1 MFKKFNGFD
10 SRFKRPG
17 NDKNTKDI
25 LDIKKEEKVQKE
37 NFEQNNTKITSSL
50 KWPTIQSE
58 KDSNSDKT
66 STNTIFNIKK
76 RFSFPDAVPGS
87 FNISLFLNNIA
98 GFIKHKFRI
107 HKSVLSGI
115 AFGLIAAALLIFIG
129 TVIFDYKKVR
139 ALADFQPNITTN
151 IYDKNGLLVSEL
163 FKQKREVVPLSKIP
177 PDLINAFIAIE
188 DNEFYDHFGL
198 NIKGMVRAFFINL
211 FSGRIKQGGSTITQ
225 QLAKIL
231 LTTSER
237 SYIRKIK
244 DIVISLMIEVT
255 YTKKEIL
262 ELYFNQIFLGHGV
275 YGVESA
281 SKFYFDKHVSEID
294 LAEAALLATLP
305 SAPNKLSPI
314 RHTER
319 SIERHRVVLAKMV
332 DCGFITIPQ
341 AEKAYLEFWPDYLA
355 YINDLPPSITSWSNK
370 IDNAPW
376 FTEYLRR
383 KLVKQ
388 FGEETVYRE
397 GLSVYTT
404 LDLKKQKAA
413 QKFLEDGLEKQ
424 ATTSG
429 NLSFKNEDYIIENY
443 SEITELFSLLNN
455 IDPYYKKGSLEVK
468 QVNDYVKAEVV
479 DELDTLNFLS
489 GNDNMSVFLNAYR
502 DKQSG
507 KKISEKVQG
516 CLISIDQRNGYI
528 EAMVGGAEF
537 SSINQLNRAMQSKR
551 QAGSAIKGLLYTA
564 AMESKKFTPA
574 SAILDAP
581 FISLDNEGGD
591 WIPENYDERYL
602 GLVRLRTAL
611 EKSLNVISI
620 KIAEEIGIDTVLE
633 YYGKLLK
640 LDKKETKERIPRNLS
655 IAIGTIDVSPF
666 ELARAYAIIAN
677 GGRDVIPYSIR
688 YVKNRNGEIID
699 NPEADTQANIK
710 KESEV
715 GSLQI
720 IKPQTAQIMIS
731 MLRSV
736 MTSGTGLSAAM
747 GRPAG
752 GKTGT
757 SSNYRDAWFV
767 GFTPQLT
774 TCVWAGYD
782 NPGLSLG
789 QGQTGGGVV
798 APIWRE
804 YMKQA
809 LENEPYLEF
818 PFYASLVS
826 QKVCA
831 ISGLL
836 PSNYCKQTID
846 EIFIEETVPESECTF
861 CKDFK
866 FNIDPLK
873 VSPKDNIAGGQRD
886 SILDNIK
893 DRKDN
898 PSIMDKVGK
907 DLLE

>member
-1 MFKKFNGFD
+1 MFKKFNGFN
-10 SRFKRPG
+10 SRFKRAE
-17 NDKNTKDI
+17 KDI
-25 LDIKKEEKVQKE
+25 NTPDKHDIVKEEKE
-37 NFEQNNTKITSSL
+37 NYERNSTKINSSL
-50 KWPTIQSE
+50 EWPGIQSG
-58 KDSNSDKT
+58 KKYKPDYFKINK
-66 STNTIFNIKK
+66 IFNIKK
-76 RFSFPDAVPGS
+76 QFSIPGS
-87 FNISLFLNNIA
+87 LPASFNLSFITNNAINYIKNKFL
-98 GFIKHKFRI
+98 H
-107 HKSVLSGI
+107 HKSVLLGI
-115 AFGLIAAALLIFIG
+115 LFGFAAAIIIVIIG
-129 TVIFDYKKVR
+129 IVATEFKKVR
-139 ALADFQPNITTN
+139 GLADFQPNITTN
-151 IYDKNGLLVSEL
+151 IYDKNGLLVAEL
-163 FKQKREVVPLSKIP
+163 FKQKREIVPLSKIP
-177 PDLINAFIAIE
+177 PVLINAFISIE
-188 DNEFYDHFGL
+188 DNEFYDHYGL
-198 NIKGMVRAFFINL
+198 NVKGIVRAAFINL
-211 FSGRIKQGGSTITQ
+211 FSGKIKQGGSTITM
-225 QLAKIL
+225 QLAKII
-231 LTTSER
+231 LTSADK
-237 SYIRKIK
+237 SFFRKMK
-244 DIVISLMIEVT
+244 DIIISLMIET
-255 YTKKEIL
+255 IYTKNEIL

-281 SKFYFDKHVSEID
+281 SKFYFNKHVWEID

-319 SIERHRVVLAKMV
+319 SIERHRIVLAKMV
-332 DCGFITIPQ
+332 DCGFVNIPN
-341 AEKAYLEFWPDYLA
+341 AEKSYLEFWPDYLA

-388 FGEETVYRE
+388 FGEEMVYKE

-404 LDLKKQKAA
+404 LDVKKQSAA
-413 QKFLEDGLEKQ
+413 QKLLQEGLEKQ
-424 ATTSG
+424 ATTSSS
-429 NLSFKNEDYIIENY
+429 LSFKNEDYVIENF
-443 SEITELFSLLNN
+443 SDLTEIFSLLFNT
-455 IDPYYKKGSLEVK
+455 DPYYKKGSLELK
-468 QVNDYVKAEVV
+468 QINDYCKSEVL
-479 DELDTLNFLS
+479 DELDTLNFIS
-489 GNDNMSVFLNAYR
+489 GNENISDFLNKYR
-502 DKQSG
+502 EKESG
-507 KKISEKVQG
+507 YKTSQKVQG

-574 SAILDAP
+574 STILDSP
-581 FISLDNEGGD
+581 YISLTNEGGD
-591 WIPENYDERYL
+591 WIPENYDQRYE

-611 EKSLNVISI
+611 ERSLNVISI
-620 KIAEEIGIDTVLE
+620 KIAEELGMDTIVE

-640 LDKKETKERIPRNLS
+640 LDRKAIPRNLS

-677 GGRDVIPYSIR
+677 GGRDVMPYSIR
-688 YVKNRNGEIID
+688 FVKDRNGEIID
-699 NPEADTQANIK
+699 NPEADTQAILK
-710 KESEV
+710 KEAEN
-715 GSLQI
+715 GSIQI
-720 IKPQTAQIMIS
+720 IKPETSQIMIS

-804 YMKQA
+804 YMKEA
-809 LENEPYLEF
+809 MENEPYLEF
-818 PFYASLVS
+818 PYFASLLT
-826 QKVCA
+826 QKVCVN
-831 ISGLL
+831 SGLL
-836 PSNYCKQTID
+836 PSPYCKQTID
-846 EIFIEETVPESECTF
+846 EIFMEDTIPETECTF
-861 CKDFK
+861 CKDLK
-866 FNIDPLK
+866 YNIDTLRH
-873 VSPKDNIAGGQRD
+873 SPKDNIAGGQRD

-893 DRKDN
+893 DKKTN
-898 PSIMDKVGK
+898 SSILDKVGK

>member
-1 MFKKFNGFD
+1 M
-10 SRFKRPG
+10 RFYC
-17 NDKNTKDI
+17 
-25 LDIKKEEKVQKE
+25 
-37 NFEQNNTKITSSL
+37 S
-50 KWPTIQSE
+50 
-58 KDSNSDKT
+58 
-66 STNTIFNIKK
+66 
-76 RFSFPDAVPGS
+76 
-87 FNISLFLNNIA
+87 
-98 GFIKHKFRI
+98 
-107 HKSVLSGI
+107 
-115 AFGLIAAALLIFIG
+115 ALLIAVLG
-129 TVIFDYKKVR
+129 TVITEYKKVR
-139 ALADFQPNITTN
+139 ALAEFQPNITTN

-177 PDLINAFIAIE
+177 PVLINAFIAIE
-188 DNEFYDHFGL
+188 DNEFYEHYGL
-198 NIKGMVRAFFINL
+198 NVKGIVRALFINL
-211 FSGRIKQGGSTITQ
+211 FAGKIKQGGSTITM
-225 QLAKIL
+225 QLAKII
-231 LTTSER
+231 LTTADK
-237 SYIRKIK
+237 SYFRKLK
-244 DIVISLMIEVT
+244 DIVISLMIEII
-255 YTKKEIL
+255 YTKNEIL
-262 ELYFNQIFLGHGV
+262 ELYFNQLFLGHGV

-281 SKFYFDKHVSEID
+281 AKFYFNKHVSEID

-319 SIERHRVVLAKMV
+319 SIERHRIVLAKMV
-332 DCGFITIPQ
+332 DCGFVSIPN
-341 AEKAYLEFWPDYLA
+341 AEKAYLEFWPEYLA
-355 YINDLPPSITSWSNK
+355 YINDLPPSMTSWSNK

-404 LDLKKQKAA
+404 LDLKKQMAA
-413 QKFLEDGLEKQ
+413 QKLLQEGLEKQ

-429 NLSFKNEDYIIENY
+429 SLSFKNEDYVIENF
-443 SEITELFSLLNN
+443 SEMAELFSLLFN
-455 IDPYYKKGSLEVK
+455 INPYYKKGSLEVK
-468 QVNDYVKAEVV
+468 QVNDYVKSEVM
-479 DELDTLNFLS
+479 DELDTLNFIS
-489 GNDNMSVFLNAYR
+489 GNDNISSFLKTYR

-507 KKISEKVQG
+507 YRTSEKVQG
-516 CLISIDQRNGYI
+516 CLVSIDQRNGYI

-551 QAGSAIKGLLYTA
+551 QAGSAIKGLLYAA

-574 SAILDAP
+574 TAILDSP

-591 WIPENYDERYL
+591 WIPENYDERYY

-611 EKSLNVISI
+611 EKSLNVVSI
-620 KIAEEIGIDTVLE
+620 KIAEELGINYTIE
-633 YYGKLLK
+633 YYAKLLK
-640 LDKKETKERIPRNLS
+640 LDKKDVPRNLT

-710 KESEV
+710 KEAEI
-715 GSLQI
+715 GSIQI
-720 IKPQTAQIMIS
+720 IKPETAQIMIS

-757 SSNYRDAWFV
+757 SSHYRDAWFV

-782 NPGLSLG
+782 NSSLSLG

-804 YMKQA
+804 YMKEA
-809 LENEPYLEF
+809 LEKEPYLEF
-818 PFYASLVS
+818 PYYASLS
-826 QKVCA
+826 H
-831 ISGLL
+831 S
-836 PSNYCKQTID
+836 
-846 EIFIEETVPESECTF
+846 
-861 CKDFK
+861 
-866 FNIDPLK
+866 
-873 VSPKDNIAGGQRD
+873 
-886 SILDNIK
+886 
-893 DRKDN
+893 
-898 PSIMDKVGK
+898 
-907 DLLE
+907 